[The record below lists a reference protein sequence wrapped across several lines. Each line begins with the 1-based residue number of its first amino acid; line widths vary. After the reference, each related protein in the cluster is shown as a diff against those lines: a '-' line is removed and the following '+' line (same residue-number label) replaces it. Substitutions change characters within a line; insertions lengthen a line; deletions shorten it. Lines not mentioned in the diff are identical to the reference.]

1 MYPIIEIEDLN
12 PEVVRLVVE
21 APAIARKHQPGQ
33 FIILRIDETGERIPL
48 TVNEVDPEAGTVT
61 VVFQKVGATTMQLA
75 ALRPGDAL
83 QDLVGPL
90 GKPTDF
96 GNAKRVAVIGGGL
109 GCAIAYPEA
118 KELHDKGIAVD
129 LIAGFRTA
137 NLIFMGEKLQAACDS
152 LIIVTDD
159 GSNGHRGFVTDA
171 LRERLNAGIRY
182 DLVIAIGPVVMMDFV
197 CRLTKEYGIR
207 TLVSMNTVMIDGTG
221 MCGCCRVKVNGEY
234 KHACIDGPDFE
245 GHEVDFTSVM
255 ERSVQFRQYET
266 QALNNYRRQHPEAT
280 MRRS

>member
-1 MYPIIEIEDLN
+1 MYPIIEVQDLN

-48 TVNEVDPEAGTVT
+48 TVNETDPEKGTVT

-75 ALRPGDAL
+75 SLQPGDAL
-83 QDLVGPL
+83 QDLVGSL

-109 GCAIAYPEA
+109 GTAIAYPEA

-137 NLIFMGEKLQAACDS
+137 SLIFMGEKLQAACDN
-152 LIIVTDD
+152 LILVTDD
-159 GSNGHRGFVTDA
+159 GSNGRRGFVTDA
-171 LRERLNAGIRY
+171 LRERLNSGIRY

-221 MCGCCRVKVNGEY
+221 MCGCCRVKVDGEY
-234 KHACIDGPDFE
+234 KHACIDGPDFD
-245 GHEVDFTSVM
+245 GHKVDFTSVM

-266 QALNNYRRQHPEAT
+266 QALNNYRRTHPEAT
-280 MRRS
+280 MRRG

>member
-1 MYPIIEIEDLN
+1 M
-12 PEVVRLVVE
+12 VVE

-48 TVNEVDPEAGTVT
+48 TVNETDPEAGTVT

-75 ALRPGDAL
+75 ALHPVDAL

-96 GNAKRVAVIGGGL
+96 GDAKRVAVIGGGL
-109 GCAIAYPEA
+109 GTAIAYPEA
-118 KELHDKGIAVD
+118 KELHDKGIEVD

-137 NLIFMGEKLQAACDS
+137 SLIFMGEKLQAACDN

-159 GSNGHRGFVTDA
+159 GSNGKRGFVTDA
-171 LRERLNAGIRY
+171 LRERINSGVHY

-266 QALNNYRRQHPEAT
+266 ESLNNYRRNNPEAT

>member
-1 MYPIIEIEDLN
+1 MYPIIEVQDLN

-48 TVNEVDPEAGTVT
+48 TVNETDPEKGTVT

-75 ALRPGDAL
+75 SLQPGDAL

-109 GCAIAYPEA
+109 GTAIAYPEA
-118 KELHDKGIAVD
+118 KELHDKGIEVD

-137 NLIFMGEKLQAACDS
+137 SLIFMGEKLQAACDN

-159 GSNGHRGFVTDA
+159 GSNGRRGFVTDA

-221 MCGCCRVKVNGEY
+221 MCGCCRVKVDGEY
-234 KHACIDGPDFE
+234 KHACIDGPDFD
-245 GHEVDFTSVM
+245 GHKVDFTSVM

-266 QALNNYRRQHPEAT
+266 QALNNYRRTHPEAT
-280 MRRS
+280 MRRG

>member
-1 MYPIIEIEDLN
+1 MYPIIEIQDLN

-96 GNAKRVAVIGGGL
+96 GDAKRVAVIGGGL

-137 NLIFMGEKLQAACDS
+137 NLIFMGEKLQAACDN
-152 LIIVTDD
+152 LIVVTDD
-159 GSNGHRGFVTDA
+159 GSNGRRGFVTDA
-171 LRERLNAGIRY
+171 LRERLNAGVRY

-234 KHACIDGPDFE
+234 KHACIDGPDFD
-245 GHEVDFTSVM
+245 GHKVDFTSVM

-266 QALNNYRRQHPEAT
+266 QALNQYRRNHPEAT
-280 MRRS
+280 MRRG

>member
-1 MYPIIEIEDLN
+1 MYPIVEAQDLN
-12 PEVVRLVVE
+12 PEVVRMVIE
-21 APAIARKHQPGQ
+21 APEIARKHKPGQ

-48 TVNEVDPEAGTVT
+48 TVNETDPEAGTLT
-61 VVFQKVGATTMQLA
+61 IVFQKVGATTLHLA

-83 QDLVGPL
+83 KDLVGPL

-96 GNAKRVAVIGGGL
+96 GDAKRVAVIGGGL

-118 KELHDKGIAVD
+118 KELHDKGVQVD

-137 NLIFMGEKLQAACDS
+137 NLIFMGEKLQAACDN

-159 GSNGHRGFVTDA
+159 GSNGNRGFVTDA
-171 LRERLNAGIRY
+171 LRAQLSKGVRY

-197 CRLTKEYGIR
+197 CRVTKEYGIR

-221 MCGCCRVKVNGEY
+221 MCGCCRVKVGGEY
-234 KHACIDGPDFE
+234 KHACIDGPDFD
-245 GHEVDFTSVM
+245 GHQVDFRSVM
-255 ERSVQFRQYET
+255 ERSVQFKQFET
-266 QALNNYRRQHPEAT
+266 QSLNRYRRFHPQASL
-280 MRRS
+280 RG

>member
-1 MYPIIEIEDLN
+1 MYPIIEVQDLN

-48 TVNEVDPEAGTVT
+48 TVNETDPEKGTVT

-75 ALRPGDAL
+75 SLQPGDAL

-109 GCAIAYPEA
+109 GTAIAYPEA

-137 NLIFMGEKLQAACDS
+137 SLIFMGEKLQAACDN
-152 LIIVTDD
+152 LILVTDD
-159 GSNGHRGFVTDA
+159 GSNGRRGFVTDA
-171 LRERLNAGIRY
+171 LRERLNSGIRY

-221 MCGCCRVKVNGEY
+221 MCGCCRVKVDGEY
-234 KHACIDGPDFE
+234 KHACIDGPDFD
-245 GHEVDFTSVM
+245 GHKVDFTSVM

-266 QALNNYRRQHPEAT
+266 QALNNYRRTHPEAT
-280 MRRS
+280 MRRG